1 MKYFIPIMSI
11 LMIITLHSN
20 AARAQQETLIEPE
33 SIDPTMT
40 SVAYTLES
48 SDIRIVNYKTG
59 SVNTLDL
66 LLCKSC
72 KITRY
77 TISESAELLHQDSVT
92 KQSSIAQL
100 LAKKFKYIQV
110 GLNRTTKEITF
121 MNFSNQN
128 SESSILQDQWVLKEY

>member
-1 MKYFIPIMSI
+1 MRYFVPIISI
-11 LMIITLHSN
+11 LLVIILQSN
-20 AARAQQETLIEPE
+20 ATRAQQETLIDPE

-72 KITRY
+72 TITRY
-77 TISESAELLHQDSVT
+77 TISESAELLHHDSET